1 MGFQLSFNSC
11 SAHSATFATLFKVL
25 LQTPVCFRF
34 DAAMFDKYHAIDKIT
49 NEYGFEKVEL
59 ENARKALEDIEAE
72 KEFIIEKQRKMEE
85 EERTEALMIIRR
97 NVAAKVIQRAYRNY
111 KARMLLKKK
120 KKKKKTTAATSS

>member
-1 MGFQLSFNSC
+1 
-11 SAHSATFATLFKVL
+11 
-25 LQTPVCFRF
+25 
-34 DAAMFDKYHAIDKIT
+34 MFDKYHAIDKIT

-97 NVAAKVIQRAYRNY
+97 NVAAKVIQRA
-111 KARMLLKKK
+111 
-120 KKKKKTTAATSS
+120 